1 MFKIHRKLFDRKGNV
16 IMKDRIVRGIFF
28 GVSVL
33 LIALFISEIGTGR
46 SNLWLAVAWYVLI
59 LLPMVYLR
67 LRSLELNPAMMV
79 LGATPFTLFLLCIY
93 LTFVSSDADQR
104 GKIQVIK

>member
-33 LIALFISEIGTGR
+33 LIALFISEIGTDR
-46 SNLWLAVAWYVLI
+46 SNLWLAVLGMYWY
-59 LLPMVYLR
+59 
-67 LRSLELNPAMMV
+67 
-79 LGATPFTLFLLCIY
+79 FCQWCIY
-93 LTFVSSDADQR
+93 DCVLWNLIQR
-104 GKIQVIK
+104 